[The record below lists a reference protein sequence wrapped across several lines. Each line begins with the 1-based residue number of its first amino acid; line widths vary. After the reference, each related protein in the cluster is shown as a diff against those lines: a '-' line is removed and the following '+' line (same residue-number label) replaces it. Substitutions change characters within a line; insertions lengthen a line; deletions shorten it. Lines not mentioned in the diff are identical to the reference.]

1 MKKKLSICC
10 LLFVMLLFTG
20 IKEGT
25 VNAAEVN
32 PAAEPKAKSSS
43 DSKSAKYFAVKT
55 SGKAEK
61 LL

>member
-1 MKKKLSICC
+1 
-10 LLFVMLLFTG
+10 MLLFTG